1 MPAIDFYLLDSADRR
16 IRLTI
21 ACRLAEK
28 ALHKGY
34 RPLMLSESPA
44 QQSTLDDLLWTF
56 RTGSFVPHTTD
67 TESHPAAAEVR
78 LGLNMTSVADIDLV
92 INLQPSV
99 PNFPQNIERI
109 IEIVDQT
116 EETRLPGRKRYRIYQ
131 QNGMPIKTHK
141 ISGQNH

>member
-1 MPAIDFYLLDSADRR
+1 MPAVDFYLLDSADRR

-28 ALHKGY
+28 ALHQGY
-34 RPLMLSESPA
+34 RPFMLSESPA

-56 RTGSFVPHTTD
+56 RAGSFVPHTTD
-67 TESHPAAAEVR
+67 TRPHRAAAEVR
-78 LGLNMTSVADIDLV
+78 LGLNMASVADIDLL

-99 PNFPQNIERI
+99 PDVSLNIERI

-116 EETRLPGRKRYRIYQ
+116 EETRL
-131 QNGMPIKTHK
+131 
-141 ISGQNH
+141 SG

>member
-1 MPAIDFYLLDSADRR
+1 MPAIDFYLVDSADRR

-28 ALHKGY
+28 ALRKGY
-34 RPLMLSESPA
+34 RPLMLSESPS

-56 RTGSFVPHTTD
+56 RAGSFVPHTTD
-67 TESHPAAAEVR
+67 TASRHAVAEVR
-78 LGLNMTSVADIDLV
+78 LGLNMACMTDIDLL

-99 PNFPQNIERI
+99 PDFPQNIERI

-116 EETRLPGRKRYRIYQ
+116 EETRLSGRKRYRTYQ
-131 QNGMPIKTHK
+131 KNGMPVKTHK
-141 ISGQNH
+141 ISA